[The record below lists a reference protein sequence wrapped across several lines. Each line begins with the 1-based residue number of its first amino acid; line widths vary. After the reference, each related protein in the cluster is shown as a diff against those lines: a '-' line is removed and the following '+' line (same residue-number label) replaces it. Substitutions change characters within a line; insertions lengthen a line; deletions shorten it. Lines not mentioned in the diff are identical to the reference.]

1 MYWWRSK
8 CPYFRIF
15 FHVFSVENQSNVLIR
30 TADTDCLI
38 IGFWCPEKLDPS
50 LKIWLEF
57 GVPSKNN
64 IRFISVDSIYSNLG
78 KHFYKALPLKKSERD
93 VQAQIALGNLA
104 KVDDDQS
111 NDFTETEKFTCKMY
125 RKKILKKI
133 DDVRT
138 EIFMERYK
146 SKTDE
151 DKSSCAKKTW
161 WQYDAAMWTCFAKQ
175 NKANKVCCKNLDV
188 IDWSFAP

>member
-1 MYWWRSK
+1 M
-8 CPYFRIF
+8 
-15 FHVFSVENQSNVLIR
+15 
-30 TADTDCLI
+30 
-38 IGFWCPEKLDPS
+38 
-50 LKIWLEF
+50 
-57 GVPSKNN
+57 PSKNN

-78 KHFYKALPLKKSERD
+78 KHFCKALPLKKSERD

-151 DKSSCAKKTW
+151 DKSSCAKKT
-161 WQYDAAMWTCFAKQ
+161 
-175 NKANKVCCKNLDV
+175 
-188 IDWSFAP
+188 